1 MIGKTG
7 TAQIA
12 NPNGR
17 GYLTGSNDYIRSFSG
32 LFPYNDPQYIVYISV
47 KQFSGNFKKVSQAVV
62 NVVDEIVKYKNIVS
76 TVEENKE
83 QSIIV
88 LESYLNTDVLST
100 EEKLK
105 ALGLNP
111 VVIGDGKYVVNQYPN
126 KKSHVLKGSKVFL
139 KTESQNITMPDVTNW
154 SENEITTFCNFI
166 GLKYTLNG
174 SGHVTSISIPAGS
187 VIDLST
193 IVEINLTK

>member
-1 MIGKTG
+1 MD
-7 TAQIA
+7 AV
-12 NPNGR
+12 
-17 GYLTGSNDYIRSFSG
+17 D
-32 LFPYNDPQYIVYISV
+32 SV
-47 KQFSGNFKKVSQAVV
+47 VCSSEVEATV
-62 NVVDEIVKYKNIVS
+62 VS
-76 TVEENKE
+76 TSDGFETEQETEKIAKNAENKE